1 MKKNSFKIHQVG
13 QIKYFG
19 FSIWFHVF
27 LVLILLTNIVI
38 VSKSDNYKNL
48 FSTVKVNKDINKKQA
63 EQIEPIKAV
72 AISKTDIER
81 EVARIKQIE
90 IVKKQQEEKRVKD
103 LQNKVTKLNKAKDSA
118 AQKYNEIKKEQEK
131 TLLSLHRKKNV
142 LEKTL
147 TEMEAKKQEASDEV
161 KIVKERAEHLKK
173 KIQKEE
179 ARKRLLAELKAKQE
193 QSMQDILSE
202 EEQMLTEE
210 QKNISLKKQRI
221 VKFILLQRNKVSKN
235 WLSQERYIGKNLETK
250 LEISLS
256 SAGDVIS
263 VNIIKSSG
271 DPALDLSAKNA
282 ILKSSPLPVPNDK
295 EIFEE
300 FKKYR
305 FTFKP
310 DELKMIN

>member
-1 MKKNSFKIHQVG
+1 MKKRSFKTHQTG
-13 QIKYFG
+13 QMKYFG
-19 FSIWFHVF
+19 FSILFHIF
-27 LVLILLTNIVI
+27 LIFILLTNIVI
-38 VSKSDNYKNL
+38 VSKNDNYKNL
-48 FSTVKVNKDINKKQA
+48 FSTAKVNKDIKKKQA
-63 EQIEPIKAV
+63 EQIEPIKAI
-72 AISKTDIER
+72 AISKSEIDR

-90 IVKKQQEEKRVKD
+90 IMKRQQEAKRVKD
-103 LQNKVTKLNKAKDSA
+103 LQEKVAKLNKAKSKA
-118 AQKYNEIKKEQEK
+118 AQKYNEIKKEEEK
-131 TLLSLHRKKNV
+131 TLLNLHRKKNA

-193 QSMQDILSE
+193 QRMQDILNE
-202 EEQMLTEE
+202 EEQQLTQE
-210 QKNISLKKQRI
+210 QKEVSLKKQQI

-250 LEISLS
+250 LEIALS

-310 DELKMIN
+310 DELKNG

>member
-19 FSIWFHVF
+19 FSILFHVF

-193 QSMQDILSE
+193 QRMQDILSE